1 MAGRPRSFDRDHA
14 VAVAR
19 DAFWRDGFE
28 ATSISEL
35 TREIGINP
43 PSLYAAFGD
52 KQGLFDAATECYLGP
67 FNAAVFQTLAA
78 PTACEAL
85 AELLRVTARAQTE
98 PGTPLGC
105 LVLSE
110 PRLHEQRAGLR
121 TAIRDR
127 IAQGRAAG
135 DVAPG
140 TDPEAL
146 ASLIVTVVMG
156 MSARAR
162 DGAGADELQA
172 VAELTIAGLPGA

>member
-14 VAVAR
+14 VTVAR
-19 DAFWRDGFE
+19 DAFWRDGYE

-52 KQGLFDAATECYLGP
+52 KQGLFEAATECYLGP
-67 FNAAVFQTLAA
+67 FNAGVAQALAA
-78 PTACEAL
+78 PTAREAL
-85 AELLRVTARAQTE
+85 AVLLRETARAQTA
-98 PGTPLGC
+98 PGTPAGC

-110 PRLHEQRAGLR
+110 PRLHVQRAELR
-121 TAIRDR
+121 AAIRDR
-127 IAQGRAAG
+127 VEQGRAAG

-146 ASLIVTVVMG
+146 ASLMMTVVMG

-162 DGAGADELQA
+162 DGAGADELEA
-172 VAELTIAGLPGA
+172 VAELAIGALPGA